1 MKQLLR
7 GGEAA
12 FLLPGVLMLPSGMC
26 GQQEGAETKK
36 VPEFCTMNY
45 GTFYVL
51 YVFICLIAYLA
62 AKNNE
67 PFCVARAVD
76 NPIMSGVT
84 VIGVPSCCLKVM
96 VPSSF
101 MVISSNVC
109 PSATAFHVRF
119 SLLYTKSRGLS
130 SSPFLM
136 MV

>member
-12 FLLPGVLMLPSGMC
+12 FLLPGVLLLPFWHVWAARRSRN
-26 GQQEGAETKK
+26 KK

-51 YVFICLIAYLA
+51 YIFICLITYLA

-76 NPIMSGVT
+76 NPIISGVT

-96 VPSSF
+96 VPS
-101 MVISSNVC
+101 
-109 PSATAFHVRF
+109 
-119 SLLYTKSRGLS
+119 
-130 SSPFLM
+130 
-136 MV
+136 